1 MATKFKVISISIALF
16 LIAALSVA
24 LVFALPKEEFNL
36 SGSLSYEPSYQ
47 GYEVCKSF
55 RDPEGNSYVR
65 VYEDGRAEAQISFSF
80 LEALGWPVN
89 SNQKYE
95 GIISGGMFLATSG
108 EGGFENIF
116 SGETFLG
123 SVEMTDVSTVL
134 STELYF
140 VNENFIYGGY
150 RDTYFIKEGLDPE
163 EIVFVGYPETN
174 AISGYDLALP
184 IQTSNLEGDSLKN
197 ALVGGGASSNGSIYV
212 FNGYIGGRVAL
223 ADITFGTFDQTTG
236 GIKTVEISFANPF
249 NSEQTLTEE
258 IKILV
263 YEDEEEIAHY
273 QISGADGT
281 SEFEIPPMPAGTTVE
296 DLVSVCNAQTTKLRY
311 EKYYLADLLDDS
323 GSENIETITAD
334 MISDFKI
341 EGERGSFKLTYKQA
355 EVYLQFEVYQE
366 AQYKTNAD
374 QTMAYLAMTMWDSAQ
389 TGVDPLSS
397 LSAYLVS
404 DESVTFERADLV
416 VEYFVDGALTTFDE
430 IISTGGVKNYQIRV
444 SLQNGTL
451 VEEVDMS
458 TFVYNS
464 QNRLPTGFI
473 NVGFNSGSIPLLEDG
488 SLDLEGKY
496 MRICYNR
503 NFVQVGQEAGF
514 TEGVDYEDI
523 YLTDERVN
531 LIYYIRNGAMI
542 IRAVYITFDLGGQT
556 FDILAWTAFR

>member
-55 RDPEGNSYVR
+55 LDPEGNSYVR
-65 VYEDGRAEAQISFSF
+65 VYEDGRAEAQFSYSF
-80 LEALGWPVN
+80 LYGMGYPAYL
-89 SNQKYE
+89 NQKYE

-116 SGETFLG
+116 SGETFPASTG
-123 SVEMTDVSTVL
+123 ITGVSAVL

-150 RDTYFIKEGLDPE
+150 SDTYFIKEGLDPE

-197 ALVGGGASSNGSIYV
+197 ALVGGGGAGINRRIYV
-212 FNGYIGGRVAL
+212 FNGYIGEEVAL

-249 NSEQTLTEE
+249 NSEQTLTKE

-263 YEDEEEIAHY
+263 YEDEEEITHY
-273 QISGADGT
+273 LIYGESR
-281 SEFEIPPMPAGTTVE
+281 FEIPPMPAGTTVE

-311 EKYYLADLLDDS
+311 EKYVADMLDDS

-374 QTMAYLAMTMWDSAQ
+374 QTMAYVMMTIWDSAQ

-430 IISTGGVKNYQIRV
+430 IISTGGVKNYLIKV

-464 QNRLPTGFI
+464 QNRFPTSFT
-473 NVGFNSGSIPLLEDG
+473 NVGFNYGSIPLLEDG

-496 MRICYNR
+496 IRVCYNG
-503 NFVQVGQEAGF
+503 NSVEVGQEAGF
-514 TEGVDYEDI
+514 TEGVDYGDI

-531 LIYYIRNGAMI
+531 LIYYIQNGEMI
-542 IRAVYITFDLGGQT
+542 IRAVYITFDLGGHA
-556 FDILAWTAFR
+556 FDVLAWTAFH

>member
-1 MATKFKVISISIALF
+1 MTTKLKLISISIALF

-65 VYEDGRAEAQISFSF
+65 VYEDGRAEAQLSISY
-80 LEALGWPVN
+80 LEALGLPANV
-89 SNQKYE
+89 NQKYE
-95 GIISGGMFLATSG
+95 GIISGGMLLATSG
-108 EGGFENIF
+108 EGGVESIF
-116 SGETFLG
+116 SGETFPG

-197 ALVGGGASSNGSIYV
+197 ALVGGGASRNGRIYV
-212 FNGYIGGRVAL
+212 FNGYIGERVAL
-223 ADITFGTFDQTTG
+223 ANITFGTFDQTTG
-236 GIKTVEISFANPF
+236 GIKTVEISLAN
-249 NSEQTLTEE
+249 QTLTEE

-366 AQYKTNAD
+366 GQYKTNAD
-374 QTMAYLAMTMWDSAQ
+374 QTMAYLAMIMWDSAQ

-496 MRICYNR
+496 IRVCYNR

-531 LIYYIRNGAMI
+531 LVYYIGNGAMR

-556 FDILAWTAFR
+556 FDSLVWTAFR

>member
-36 SGSLSYEPSYQ
+36 SGNLSYEPSYQ
-47 GYEVCKSF
+47 GYELCKSF
-55 RDPEGNSYVR
+55 LDPEGNSYVR
-65 VYEDGRAEAQISFSF
+65 VYEDGRAEAQISYSF
-80 LEALGWPVN
+80 LYAMGYPVYL
-89 SNQKYE
+89 NQKYE

-116 SGETFLG
+116 SGETFSA
-123 SVEMTDVSTVL
+123 SVEMTGLFTVL
-134 STELYF
+134 GIELYF
-140 VNENFIYGGY
+140 INENFIYGGNF
-150 RDTYFIKEGLDPE
+150 DVYFIKEGLDPE

-197 ALVGGGASSNGSIYV
+197 ALVGGSAGINRSIYV
-212 FNGYIGGRVAL
+212 FNGYTGERVAL

-263 YEDEEEIAHY
+263 YEDEEEITHY

-281 SEFEIPPMPAGTTVE
+281 RRFEIPPMPTGTTVE

-311 EKYYLADLLDDS
+311 EKYLADNRDDS

-341 EGERGSFKLTYKQA
+341 EGERGSCKLTYKQA
-355 EVYLQFEVYQE
+355 EVYLQFKVYQE
-366 AQYKTNAD
+366 GQYKTNAS
-374 QTMAYLAMTMWDSAQ
+374 QTMAYAQMTLWDSAQ

-416 VEYFVDGALTTFDE
+416 VEYFVDGELTTFDE

-464 QNRLPTGFI
+464 QNRFPTSFT
-473 NVGFNSGSIPLLEDG
+473 NVGFNRGSIPLLEDG

-496 MRICYNR
+496 IRVCYNG
-503 NFVQVGQEAGF
+503 NSVEVGQEAGF

-531 LIYYIRNGAMI
+531 LVYYIQDGAMV

-556 FDILAWTAFR
+556 FDFLAWTAFH

>member
-36 SGSLSYEPSYQ
+36 SGNLSYEPSYQ

-55 RDPEGNSYVR
+55 LDPEGNSYVR
-65 VYEDGRAEAQISFSF
+65 VYDDGRVEVQICYSSSY
-80 LEALGWPVN
+80 LVN
-89 SNQKYE
+89 LNQKYE
-95 GIISGGMFLATSG
+95 GIISGGMLLATSG
-108 EGGFENIF
+108 EGGFEHIF
-116 SGETFLG
+116 SGETFLTPADLTG
-123 SVEMTDVSTVL
+123 ILTVL
-134 STELYF
+134 GIGIYF
-140 VNENFIYGGY
+140 VNENFIYVEST
-150 RDTYFIKEGLDPE
+150 DVYFIKEGLNPE
-163 EIVFVGYPETN
+163 EIVFVGNPETN
-174 AISGYDLALP
+174 AISGYDYALP

-197 ALVGGGASSNGSIYV
+197 ALFGGGGAKEVYV
-212 FNGYIGGRVAL
+212 FNGYTGERVAI

-263 YEDEEEIAHY
+263 YEDEKEITHY

-281 SEFEIPPMPAGTTVE
+281 RRFEIPPMPAGTTVE

-311 EKYYLADLLDDS
+311 EKYLADIRDDS

-341 EGERGSFKLTYKQA
+341 EGEIGSCKLTYKQA

-374 QTMAYLAMTMWDSAQ
+374 QTMAYVMMTIWDSTQ

-416 VEYFVDGALTTFDE
+416 VEYFVDGELTTFDE

-464 QNRLPTGFI
+464 QNRFPTSFT

-496 MRICYNR
+496 IRVCYNG
-503 NFVQVGQEAGF
+503 NSVEVGQEAGF
-514 TEGVDYEDI
+514 TEDVDYEDV

-531 LIYYIRNGAMI
+531 LVYYIQDGAVV

-556 FDILAWTAFR
+556 FDFLAWTAFK

>member
-1 MATKFKVISISIALF
+1 MTSKLKLISISIALF

-36 SGSLSYEPSYQ
+36 SGNLSYEPSYQ

-55 RDPEGNSYVR
+55 LDPEGNSYVR
-65 VYEDGRAEAQISFSF
+65 VYEDGRAEAQFSYSF
-80 LEALGWPVN
+80 LYGMGYPAYL
-89 SNQKYE
+89 NQKYE
-95 GIISGGMFLATSG
+95 GIISGGMLLATSG
-108 EGGFENIF
+108 EGGFEHIF
-116 SGETFLG
+116 SGETF
-123 SVEMTDVSTVL
+123 SAPADVTGVFTVL
-134 STELYF
+134 STGLYF
-140 VNENFIYGGY
+140 VNENFIYAGNH
-150 RDTYFIKEGLDPE
+150 DMYFIKEGLDPE

-197 ALVGGGASSNGSIYV
+197 ALVGGGASTNGSIYV
-212 FNGYIGGRVAL
+212 FNGYTGGGVSL

-263 YEDEEEIAHY
+263 YEDEEEITHY
-273 QISGADGT
+273 QIYGER
-281 SEFEIPPMPAGTTVE
+281 EFEIPPMPAGTTVE

-311 EKYYLADLLDDS
+311 EKYLADNWDDS
-323 GSENIETITAD
+323 GSESIETITAD

-366 AQYKTNAD
+366 GQYKTNAD
-374 QTMAYLAMTMWDSAQ
+374 QTMAYVMMTVWDSAQ

-458 TFVYNS
+458 TFVYDS
-464 QNRLPTGFI
+464 QNRFPTSFT
-473 NVGFNSGSIPLLEDG
+473 NVGFNYGSIPLLEDG

-496 MRICYNR
+496 IRVCYNG
-503 NFVQVGQEAGF
+503 NSVEVGQEAGF
-514 TEGVDYEDI
+514 IEGVDYEDI
-523 YLTDERVN
+523 YLTEESVN
-531 LIYYIRNGAMI
+531 LIYYIRNGAMV

-556 FDILAWTAFR
+556 FDILAWTAFH

>member
-1 MATKFKVISISIALF
+1 MTSKLKLISISIALF

-36 SGSLSYEPSYQ
+36 SGNLSYEPSYQ

-55 RDPEGNSYVR
+55 LDPEGNSYVR
-65 VYEDGRAEAQISFSF
+65 VYDDGRVEVQICYSSSY
-80 LEALGWPVN
+80 LVN
-89 SNQKYE
+89 LNQKYE
-95 GIISGGMFLATSG
+95 GIISGGMLLATSG
-108 EGGFENIF
+108 EGGFEHIF
-116 SGETFLG
+116 SGETFLTPADLTG
-123 SVEMTDVSTVL
+123 ILTVL
-134 STELYF
+134 GIGIYF
-140 VNENFIYGGY
+140 VNENFIYVEST
-150 RDTYFIKEGLDPE
+150 DVYFIKEGLNPE
-163 EIVFVGYPETN
+163 EIVFVGNPETN
-174 AISGYDLALP
+174 AISGYDYALP

-197 ALVGGGASSNGSIYV
+197 ALFGGGGAKEVYV
-212 FNGYIGGRVAL
+212 FNGYTGERVAI

-263 YEDEEEIAHY
+263 YEDEKEITHY

-281 SEFEIPPMPAGTTVE
+281 RRFEIPPMPAGTTVE

-311 EKYYLADLLDDS
+311 EKYLADIRDDS

-341 EGERGSFKLTYKQA
+341 EGEIGSCKLTYKQA

-374 QTMAYLAMTMWDSAQ
+374 QTMAYVMMTIWDSTQ

-416 VEYFVDGALTTFDE
+416 VEYFVDGELTTFDE

-464 QNRLPTGFI
+464 QNRFPTSFT

-496 MRICYNR
+496 IRVCYNG
-503 NFVQVGQEAGF
+503 NSVEVGQEAGF
-514 TEGVDYEDI
+514 TEDVDYEDV

-531 LIYYIRNGAMI
+531 LVYYIQDGAVV

-556 FDILAWTAFR
+556 FDFLAWTAFK

>member
-1 MATKFKVISISIALF
+1 MTSKLKLISISIALF

-36 SGSLSYEPSYQ
+36 SGNLSYEPSYQ

-55 RDPEGNSYVR
+55 LDPEGNSYVR
-65 VYEDGRAEAQISFSF
+65 VYDDGRVELQFSYSF
-80 LEALGWPVN
+80 LDGTGYPVYL
-89 SNQKYE
+89 NQKYE

-108 EGGFENIF
+108 EGGFEHIF
-116 SGETFLG
+116 SGETFSAPADATG
-123 SVEMTDVSTVL
+123 VFTVL
-134 STELYF
+134 SAGLYF
-140 VNENFIYGGY
+140 VNENFIYGGNH
-150 RDTYFIKEGLDPE
+150 DIYFIKEGLDLE

-197 ALVGGGASSNGSIYV
+197 ALVGGSAGINRSIYV
-212 FNGYIGGRVAL
+212 FNGYTGERVAI

-263 YEDEEEIAHY
+263 YEDEEEITHY

-281 SEFEIPPMPAGTTVE
+281 RRFEIPPMPVGTTVE

-311 EKYYLADLLDDS
+311 EKYLADNRDDS

-341 EGERGSFKLTYKQA
+341 EGERGSCKLTYKQA

-374 QTMAYLAMTMWDSAQ
+374 QTMAYVMMTIWDSTQ

-458 TFVYNS
+458 TFVYDS
-464 QNRLPTGFI
+464 QNRFPTSFT

-488 SLDLEGKY
+488 SLDLERKY
-496 MRICYNR
+496 IRVCYNG
-503 NFVQVGQEAGF
+503 NSVEVGQEAGF
-514 TEGVDYEDI
+514 TEDVDYEDI

-531 LIYYIRNGAMI
+531 LVYYIQDGAMV

-556 FDILAWTAFR
+556 FDFLAWTAFK

>member
-16 LIAALSVA
+16 LIAALSVG

-36 SGSLSYEPSYQ
+36 SGNLSYEPSYQ
-47 GYEVCKSF
+47 GYRVCKSF

-65 VYEDGRAEAQISFSF
+65 VYEDGRAELQLSISY
-80 LEALGWPVN
+80 LEALGLPAN
-89 SNQKYE
+89 LNQKYE
-95 GIISGGMFLATSG
+95 GIINGGMFLATSS

-116 SGETFLG
+116 SGETFSA
-123 SVEMTDVSTVL
+123 SVEMTDISTVL
-134 STELYF
+134 STVLYF
-140 VNENFIYGGY
+140 VNENFIYGESS
-150 RDTYFIKEGLDPE
+150 DVYFIKEGLDPE

-197 ALVGGGASSNGSIYV
+197 ALVGGSAGINRSIYV
-212 FNGYIGGRVAL
+212 FNGYTGERVAL

-263 YEDEEEIAHY
+263 YEDEEEITHY
-273 QISGADGT
+273 QISGYDGIRR
-281 SEFEIPPMPAGTTVE
+281 FEIPPMPAGTTVE

-311 EKYYLADLLDDS
+311 EKYLADNRDDS

-374 QTMAYLAMTMWDSAQ
+374 QTMSYAIMTIWDSAQ

-458 TFVYNS
+458 TFVYDS
-464 QNRLPTGFI
+464 QNRFPTGFI

-496 MRICYNR
+496 IRVCYNR

-531 LIYYIRNGAMI
+531 LVYYIGNGAMR

-556 FDILAWTAFR
+556 FDFLAWTAFK

>member
-1 MATKFKVISISIALF
+1 MTTKLKLISISIALF

-47 GYEVCKSF
+47 GYRVCKSF

-65 VYEDGRAEAQISFSF
+65 VYEDGRAEAQLSISY
-80 LEALGWPVN
+80 LEALGLPAN
-89 SNQKYE
+89 LNQKYE

-108 EGGFENIF
+108 EGGVESIF
-116 SGETFLG
+116 SGETFPG
-123 SVEMTDVSTVL
+123 SVEMTGLFTVL
-134 STELYF
+134 STVLYF
-140 VNENFIYGGY
+140 VNENFIYGESS
-150 RDTYFIKEGLDPE
+150 DVYFIKEGLDPE

-197 ALVGGGASSNGSIYV
+197 ALVGGSAGINRSIYV
-212 FNGYIGGRVAL
+212 FNGYTGGGVSL

-273 QISGADGT
+273 QISGVDGT
-281 SEFEIPPMPAGTTVE
+281 SEFEIPPIPAGTTVE
-296 DLVSVCNAQTTKLRY
+296 DLVPVCNAQTTKLRY
-311 EKYYLADLLDDS
+311 EKYVAGSQDHS
-323 GSENIETITAD
+323 GSESIETITVD

-341 EGERGSFKLTYKQA
+341 EGERGSCKLTYKQA

-366 AQYKTNAD
+366 GQYKTNAD
-374 QTMAYLAMTMWDSAQ
+374 QTMVYVAMTIWDSAQ

-464 QNRLPTGFI
+464 QNRFPTGFI

-496 MRICYNR
+496 IRVCHNR
-503 NFVQVGQEAGF
+503 SFVQVGQEAGF

-531 LIYYIRNGAMI
+531 LVYQIRNGAMR

-556 FDILAWTAFR
+556 FDSLVWTAFR

>member
-1 MATKFKVISISIALF
+1 MTTKLKLISISIALF

-65 VYEDGRAEAQISFSF
+65 VYEDGRAEAQLSFSS
-80 LEALGWPVN
+80 LEALGLPANV
-89 SNQKYE
+89 NQKYE
-95 GIISGGMFLATSG
+95 GIISGGMLLATSG
-108 EGGFENIF
+108 EGGVENIF
-116 SGETFLG
+116 SGETFLD
-123 SVEMTDVSTVL
+123 SVEMTDISTVL

-212 FNGYIGGRVAL
+212 FNGYIGARVAL
-223 ADITFGTFDQTTG
+223 ANITFGTFDQTTG

-263 YEDEEEIAHY
+263 YEDEGEITHY
-273 QISGADGT
+273 QISGVDGT

-311 EKYYLADLLDDS
+311 EKYVADSQDHS
-323 GSENIETITAD
+323 GSESIETITAD

-366 AQYKTNAD
+366 GQYKTNAD

-496 MRICYNR
+496 IRVCYNR

-531 LIYYIRNGAMI
+531 LVYYIGNGAMR

-556 FDILAWTAFR
+556 FDSLVWTAFR

>member
-1 MATKFKVISISIALF
+1 MTTKLKLISISIALF

-36 SGSLSYEPSYQ
+36 SGNLSYEPSYQ
-47 GYEVCKSF
+47 GYVFCKSF
-55 RDPEGNSYVR
+55 LDPEGNSYVR
-65 VYEDGRAEAQISFSF
+65 VYEDGRAEAQISYSF
-80 LEALGWPVN
+80 LDAMDYPVN
-89 SNQKYE
+89 LNQKYE

-108 EGGFENIF
+108 EGGFEHIF
-116 SGETFLG
+116 SGETFSGAADLTG
-123 SVEMTDVSTVL
+123 VFTVL

-140 VNENFIYGGY
+140 VNENFIYAGNH
-150 RDTYFIKEGLDPE
+150 DMYFIKEGLDPE

-212 FNGYIGGRVAL
+212 FNGYTGESVAL

-236 GIKTVEISFANPF
+236 GIKIVEISFANPF

-263 YEDEEEIAHY
+263 FEDEEEITHY
-273 QISGADGT
+273 QIYGERG
-281 SEFEIPPMPAGTTVE
+281 FEISPMPAGTTVE
-296 DLVSVCNAQTTKLRY
+296 DLVSVCNVQTTKLRY
-311 EKYYLADLLDDS
+311 EKYVADMLDDS

-366 AQYKTNAD
+366 GQYKTNAD
-374 QTMAYLAMTMWDSAQ
+374 QTMAYVMMTIWDSAQ

-458 TFVYNS
+458 TFVYDF
-464 QNRLPTGFI
+464 QNRFPTSFT
-473 NVGFNSGSIPLLEDG
+473 NVGFNYGSIPLLEDG

-496 MRICYNR
+496 IRVCYNG
-503 NFVQVGQEAGF
+503 NSVEVGQEAGF

-531 LIYYIRNGAMI
+531 LVYYIRNGEMV

-556 FDILAWTAFR
+556 FDILAWTAFH

>member
-47 GYEVCKSF
+47 SYEICKCWM
-55 RDPEGNSYVR
+55 DPEGNSYVR
-65 VYEDGRAEAQISFSF
+65 VYDDGRAEIQLAYGSAFPIN
-80 LEALGWPVN
+80 VT
-89 SNQKYE
+89 QKFE
-95 GIISGGMFLATSG
+95 GRISGGMLLATSL
-108 EGGFENIF
+108 EIGFENIF
-116 SGETFLG
+116 SGEYYASSLEEE
-123 SVEMTDVSTVL
+123 SL
-134 STELYF
+134 SSALDLDLYF
-140 VNENFIYGGY
+140 VNENFIYVEST
-150 RDTYFIKEGLDPE
+150 DVYFIKEGLNPE

-197 ALVGGGASSNGSIYV
+197 ALFGGGGAKNVYV
-212 FNGYIGGRVAL
+212 FNGYTGERVAL

-249 NSEQTLTEE
+249 NIEQTLTEE

-263 YEDEEEIAHY
+263 YEDEEEITHY

-281 SEFEIPPMPAGTTVE
+281 RRFKIPPMPAGTTVE
-296 DLVSVCNAQTTKLRY
+296 DLVSVCNSQTTKLQY
-311 EKYYLADLLDDS
+311 CTYVASSNAVS
-323 GSENIETITAD
+323 GSESIETITAD

-341 EGERGSFKLTYKQA
+341 EGEIGSCKLTYKGA
-355 EVYLQFEVYQE
+355 EVYLQFKVYQE
-366 AQYKTNAD
+366 GQYKTNAS
-374 QTMAYLAMTMWDSAQ
+374 QTMAYAQMTLWDSAQ

-416 VEYFVDGALTTFDE
+416 VEYFVDGELTTFDE
-430 IISTGGVKNYQIRV
+430 IISTGGIKNYQIRV

-458 TFVYNS
+458 TFVYDS
-464 QNRLPTGFI
+464 QNIFPTNFI
-473 NVGFNSGSIPLLEDG
+473 GAAHHSIPLLEDG
-488 SLDLEGKY
+488 SLDLEGRSI
-496 MRICYNR
+496 RICYNGKTIG
-503 NFVQVGQEAGF
+503 VGHEEGF
-514 TEGVDYEDI
+514 IEGVDYEDV
-523 YLTDERVN
+523 YLTDERVK
-531 LIYYIRNGAMI
+531 LIYSIQNGMGVTYSI
-542 IRAVYITFDLGGQT
+542 YITFDIGGQARELP
-556 FDILAWTAFR
+556 IWAAWK

>member
-1 MATKFKVISISIALF
+1 MTSKLKLISISIALF

-36 SGSLSYEPSYQ
+36 SGNLSYEPSYQ

-55 RDPEGNSYVR
+55 LDPEGNSYVR
-65 VYEDGRAEAQISFSF
+65 VYDDGRVEVQVCYSSSY
-80 LEALGWPVN
+80 LVN
-89 SNQKYE
+89 LNQKYE
-95 GIISGGMFLATSG
+95 GIISGGMLLATSG
-108 EGGFENIF
+108 EGGFEHIF
-116 SGETFLG
+116 SGETF
-123 SVEMTDVSTVL
+123 SAPADVTGVFTVL
-134 STELYF
+134 SAGLYF
-140 VNENFIYGGY
+140 VNENFIYGGNH
-150 RDTYFIKEGLDPE
+150 DIYFIKEGLDLE

-212 FNGYIGGRVAL
+212 FNGYTGERVAL

-263 YEDEEEIAHY
+263 YEDEKEITHY
-273 QISGADGT
+273 RIYGERG
-281 SEFEIPPMPAGTTVE
+281 FEIPPMPAGTTVE

-311 EKYYLADLLDDS
+311 EKYLADSQDYP
-323 GSENIETITAD
+323 GSESIETITAD

-374 QTMAYLAMTMWDSAQ
+374 QTMAYVMMTTWDSTQ

-458 TFVYNS
+458 TFVYDS
-464 QNRLPTGFI
+464 QNRFPTSFT
-473 NVGFNSGSIPLLEDG
+473 NVGFNYGSIPLLEDG

-496 MRICYNR
+496 IRVCYNG
-503 NFVQVGQEAGF
+503 NSVEVGQEAGF

-531 LIYYIRNGAMI
+531 LVYYIRNGAMV

-556 FDILAWTAFR
+556 FDILAWTAFH

>member
-1 MATKFKVISISIALF
+1 MTSKLKLISISIALF

-36 SGSLSYEPSYQ
+36 SGNLSYEPSYQ

-55 RDPEGNSYVR
+55 LDPEGNSYVR
-65 VYEDGRAEAQISFSF
+65 VYDDGRVEVQICYSSSY
-80 LEALGWPVN
+80 LVN
-89 SNQKYE
+89 LNQKYE
-95 GIISGGMFLATSG
+95 GIISGGMLLATSG
-108 EGGFENIF
+108 EGGFEHIF
-116 SGETFLG
+116 SGETFLTPADLTG
-123 SVEMTDVSTVL
+123 ILTVL
-134 STELYF
+134 GIGIYF
-140 VNENFIYGGY
+140 VNENFIYVEST
-150 RDTYFIKEGLDPE
+150 DVYFIKEGLNPE
-163 EIVFVGYPETN
+163 EIVFVGNPETN
-174 AISGYDLALP
+174 AISGYDYALP

-197 ALVGGGASSNGSIYV
+197 ALFGGGGAKEVYV
-212 FNGYIGGRVAL
+212 FNGYTGERVAI

-263 YEDEEEIAHY
+263 YEDEKEITHY

-281 SEFEIPPMPAGTTVE
+281 RRFEIPPMPAGTTVV

-311 EKYYLADLLDDS
+311 EKYLADIRDDS

-341 EGERGSFKLTYKQA
+341 EGEIGSCKLTYKQA

-374 QTMAYLAMTMWDSAQ
+374 QTMAYVMMTIWDSTQ

-416 VEYFVDGALTTFDE
+416 VEYFVDGELTTFDE

-464 QNRLPTGFI
+464 QNRFPTSFT

-496 MRICYNR
+496 IRVCYNG
-503 NFVQVGQEAGF
+503 NSVEVGQEAGF
-514 TEGVDYEDI
+514 TEDVDYEDV

-531 LIYYIRNGAMI
+531 LVYHIQDGAVV

-556 FDILAWTAFR
+556 FDFLAWTAFK

>member
-36 SGSLSYEPSYQ
+36 SGNLSYEPSYQ

-55 RDPEGNSYVR
+55 QDPEGNSYVR
-65 VYEDGRAEAQISFSF
+65 VYDDGRVEVQICYSSSY
-80 LEALGWPVN
+80 LVN
-89 SNQKYE
+89 LNQKYE
-95 GIISGGMFLATSG
+95 GIISGGMLLATSG
-108 EGGFENIF
+108 EGGFEHIF
-116 SGETFLG
+116 SGETFLTPADLTG
-123 SVEMTDVSTVL
+123 ILTVL
-134 STELYF
+134 GIGIYF
-140 VNENFIYGGY
+140 VNENFIYVEST
-150 RDTYFIKEGLDPE
+150 DVYFIKEGLNPE
-163 EIVFVGYPETN
+163 EIVFVGNPETN
-174 AISGYDLALP
+174 AISGYDYALP

-197 ALVGGGASSNGSIYV
+197 ALFGGGGAKEVYV
-212 FNGYIGGRVAL
+212 FNGYTGERVAI

-263 YEDEEEIAHY
+263 YEDEEEITHY

-281 SEFEIPPMPAGTTVE
+281 RNFEIPPMPAGTTVE

-311 EKYYLADLLDDS
+311 EKYLADNRDDS

-341 EGERGSFKLTYKQA
+341 EGERGSCKLTYKQA

-374 QTMAYLAMTMWDSAQ
+374 QTMAYVMMTIWDSTQ

-416 VEYFVDGALTTFDE
+416 VEYFVDGELTTFDE
-430 IISTGGVKNYQIRV
+430 IISTGGIKNYQIRV

-458 TFVYNS
+458 TFVYDS
-464 QNRLPTGFI
+464 QNIFPTNFI
-473 NVGFNSGSIPLLEDG
+473 GAAHHSIPLLEDG
-488 SLDLEGKY
+488 SLDLEGRSI
-496 MRICYNR
+496 RICYNGKTIG
-503 NFVQVGQEAGF
+503 VGHEEGF
-514 TEGVDYEDI
+514 IEGVDYEDV
-523 YLTDERVN
+523 YLTDERVK
-531 LIYYIRNGAMI
+531 LIYSIQNGMGVTYSI
-542 IRAVYITFDLGGQT
+542 YITFDIGGQARELP
-556 FDILAWTAFR
+556 IWAAWK

>member
-1 MATKFKVISISIALF
+1 MTSKLKLISISIALF
-16 LIAALSVA
+16 LIAALSAA

-36 SGSLSYEPSYQ
+36 SGGLSYEPSYQ
-47 GYEVCKSF
+47 GYEVCKSWM
-55 RDPEGNSYVR
+55 DPEGNSYVR
-65 VYEDGRAEAQISFSF
+65 VYEDGRAEAQISYSF
-80 LEALGWPVN
+80 LYGMGYPAYL
-89 SNQKYE
+89 NQKYE

-116 SGETFLG
+116 SGET
-123 SVEMTDVSTVL
+123 SPASADVSGVFTVL
-134 STELYF
+134 STGLYF
-140 VNENFIYGGY
+140 VNENFIYAGNH
-150 RDTYFIKEGLDPE
+150 DMYFIKEGLDPE

-212 FNGYIGGRVAL
+212 FNGYTGESVAL

-263 YEDEEEIAHY
+263 FEDEEEITHY
-273 QISGADGT
+273 QIYGERG
-281 SEFEIPPMPAGTTVE
+281 FEISPMPAGTTVE
-296 DLVSVCNAQTTKLRY
+296 DLVSVCNVQTTKLRY
-311 EKYYLADLLDDS
+311 EKYVADMLDDS

-366 AQYKTNAD
+366 GQYKTNAD
-374 QTMAYLAMTMWDSAQ
+374 QTMAYVMMTIWDSAQ

-416 VEYFVDGALTTFDE
+416 VEYFVDGELTTFDE
-430 IISTGGVKNYQIRV
+430 IISTGGIKNYQIRV

-464 QNRLPTGFI
+464 QNRFPTSFT
-473 NVGFNSGSIPLLEDG
+473 NVGFNYGSIPLLEDG

-496 MRICYNR
+496 IRVCYNG
-503 NFVQVGQEAGF
+503 NSVEVGQEAGF

-531 LIYYIRNGAMI
+531 LVYYIRNGEMV

-556 FDILAWTAFR
+556 FDILAWTAFH